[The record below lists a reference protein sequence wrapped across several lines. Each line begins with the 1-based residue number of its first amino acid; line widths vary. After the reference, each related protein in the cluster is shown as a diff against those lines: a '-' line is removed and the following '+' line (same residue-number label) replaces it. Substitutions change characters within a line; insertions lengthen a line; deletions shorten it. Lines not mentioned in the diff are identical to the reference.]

1 MLTDTQKAMLDLAS
15 EKFKHAGSLDSAAME
30 RFGMTPTRYWQ
41 EINQLIQTEAAV
53 AYRPA
58 TVAQLKTRRRSS
70 MTRTASRLLR

>member
-15 EKFKHAGSLDSAAME
+15 EKFKYAGSLDSVAME

-41 EINQLIQTEAAV
+41 EINVLIQTEAAV

-58 TVAQLKTRRRSS
+58 AVAQLKTRRRS
-70 MTRTASRLLR
+70 MVRTISRLLR

>member
-30 RFGMTPTRYWQ
+30 RFGLTPTKYWQ
-41 EINQLIQTEAAV
+41 EVNRIIQTEAAV

-58 TVAQLKTRRRSS
+58 TVAQLKTKRRS
-70 MTRTASRLLR
+70 MVRTTSRLLR